1 MVMMVMVVVVWVW
14 ETFCLRLRP
23 SLKSRSRS
31 QAATL
36 KSLKAHLTILQI
48 RTADATDTKLRP
60 FFVKQKVKD
69 KLKMFFSFGLS
80 INSLYF
86 RVMTTQDDSVMS
98 EKAKYKDKFLFITVL
113 KQEDNHISSLSQASG
128 YIVHAASSRIA
139 KTRKFFSGRLSTQS
153 QMIYIFSKCFN
164 DIQQDNCR
172 WIIDNQFRE

>member
-23 SLKSRSRS
+23 SLKSRSQS

-48 RTADATDTKLRP
+48 RTADATDAGDTKLRP

-69 KLKMFFSFGLS
+69 KLKMFLSFGLS
-80 INSLYF
+80 IKSLYF
-86 RVMTTQDDSVMS
+86 RVMTTYDDSIMS

-113 KQEDNHISSLSQASG
+113 K
-128 YIVHAASSRIA
+128 
-139 KTRKFFSGRLSTQS
+139 
-153 QMIYIFSKCFN
+153 
-164 DIQQDNCR
+164 
-172 WIIDNQFRE
+172 